1 MELHAWKLVAAV
13 LKRHRAALGLV
24 HGYLDLSVEDAYRR
38 LEGLRSDELGPH
50 GLTVGGVVRDGMRE
64 RTACEVFQQCSL
76 SVVRKSGNGVWLTDG
91 RYVSIRI
98 RRRPRDVRTGL
109 PLRANSDQD
118 SLPELGLSM
127 LGQITLVIFWS
138 SSLQSKVLERAVLAA
153 VTHVEDRN
161 RLTIVAESELPL
173 ATAASLGLIPGSAG
187 NAAAVDED
195 DDLDDFWPMVEEG
208 GGDDDPA

>member
-1 MELHAWKLVAAV
+1 MAAV

-38 LEGLRSDELGPH
+38 LSGLRSDEMGPH
-50 GLTVGGVVRDGMRE
+50 GLTIGGVVRDGMRE
-64 RTACEVFQQCSL
+64 RTACAVFEKCSL

-118 SLPELGLSM
+118 SLPELGFSM
-127 LGQITLVIFWS
+127 LSQVTLVIFWS
-138 SSLQSKVLERAVLAA
+138 SSLKSGVLDRAVLAA
-153 VTHVEDRN
+153 VTHVEDRR
-161 RLTIVAESELPL
+161 RLTIVAEAELPL
-173 ATAASLGLIPGSAG
+173 ATAASLGLVPPSGA

-195 DDLDDFWPMVEEG
+195 DDLDGFWPMIEEG

>member
-1 MELHAWKLVAAV
+1 M

-38 LEGLRSDELGPH
+38 LDGLRSDDLGPH

-98 RRRPRDVRTGL
+98 RRRAFRAAISASPPMNVPQIPRMCKCMKFL
-109 PLRANSDQD
+109 L
-118 SLPELGLSM
+118 
-127 LGQITLVIFWS
+127 
-138 SSLQSKVLERAVLAA
+138 AVL
-153 VTHVEDRN
+153 
-161 RLTIVAESELPL
+161 
-173 ATAASLGLIPGSAG
+173 
-187 NAAAVDED
+187 
-195 DDLDDFWPMVEEG
+195 
-208 GGDDDPA
+208 